1 MSKKII
7 LRLHEKR
14 RIIDA
19 LTILICLEIIGLIP
33 LNILQISISNPVLL
47 FFILLMS
54 WFIAASNTKLYK
66 DRISN
71 KYVEE
76 IVIVL
81 NTLVIQFIL
90 IAAFLFIYNKKIYL
104 TISFLVCFQ
113 ILFGFVQL
121 LVKYIIRKKIHYDYL
136 HDSSMLQKLLI
147 VGSAESTQKLNQTI
161 KANFFYGYNCIGYLS
176 EEDRKLAD
184 VNYLGHPDE
193 LAEVLKKHEIEKVI
207 VALPSLSESLIRYF
221 LETCD
226 NHGIKTF
233 IVPNY
238 YQFTSTSFEI
248 NQIGLIPV
256 INLRALP
263 LDKSENKFLKR
274 AFDIIFSSLFLLL
287 IGSWLFPLLAILIK
301 LNSKGPVFFKQER
314 WGINNK
320 KMNCYKFRTMY
331 HQTTGENEFV
341 QATKN
346 DTRVTSLGKWLRS
359 LSIDETPQFWNVL
372 IDNMS
377 VVGPRPHVTPQNL
390 EYSEKIESYLLRHQ
404 VKPGLTGWAQVNG
417 ARGETPDIEHMQ
429 TRVNYDLY
437 YIHQWN
443 FWLDIQ
449 IVLQTILNVFKEDK
463 HAY

>member
-1 MSKKII
+1 MNNKFI

-19 LTILICLEIIGLIP
+19 VMLIVSLGLIGLIP
-33 LNILQISISNPVLL
+33 ISFLQISISKPLLLLSVLL
-47 FFILLMS
+47 FS
-54 WFIAASNTKLYK
+54 WFIAAANTKLYK

-76 IVIVL
+76 IVIVF
-81 NTLVIQFIL
+81 NTLIIQFIL
-90 IAAFLFIYNKKIYL
+90 IAAFLYAFNKKMSL
-104 TISFLVCFQ
+104 PLGFLVCLQ
-113 ILFGFVQL
+113 IVFGFIQL
-121 LVKYIIRKKIHYDYL
+121 SIKYLIRKKIHYQYL

-147 VGSAESTQKLNQTI
+147 IGSAESTQKLYQTI
-161 KANFFYGYNCIGYLS
+161 KAHFYYGYNCIGYLS
-176 EEDRKLAD
+176 EQDRQLD
-184 VNYLGHPDE
+184 GIHYLGHPDE
-193 LAEVLKKHEIEKVI
+193 LADVLQTQQVEKVI

-226 NHGIKTF
+226 AHGIKTF

-263 LDKSENKFLKR
+263 LYKSENKFLKR
-274 AFDIIFSSLFLLL
+274 AFDIVFSFLFLLL
-287 IGSWLFPLLAILIK
+287 IGSWLFPILALLIK

-331 HQTTGENEFV
+331 HNKEGASEFV

-346 DTRVTSLGKWLRS
+346 DPRVTGVGKWLRS
-359 LSIDETPQFWNVL
+359 LSMDEMPQFWNVL

-390 EYSEKIESYLLRHQ
+390 EYSEKIESYRLRHQ

-437 YIHQWN
+437 YVHQWS

-449 IVLQTILNVFKEDK
+449 IVLQTIVNVFKVDR

>member
-1 MSKKII
+1 MSKNII

-19 LTILICLEIIGLIP
+19 LTILICLEIIGVFP
-33 LNILQISISNPVLL
+33 LNILQISISSPVLL
-47 FFILLMS
+47 VFILLIS
-54 WFIAASNTKLYK
+54 WFIAASNTRLYK

-104 TISFLVCFQ
+104 PIKFLVCFQ

-121 LVKYIIRKKIHYDYL
+121 LVKYAIRKKIHYDYL

-147 VGSAESTQKLNQTI
+147 VGSAESTLKLSQTI

-176 EEDRKLAD
+176 EENRKLAD

-193 LAEVLKKHEIEKVI
+193 LAEVLKKYEIEKVI

-301 LNSKGPVFFKQER
+301 LNSKGPVFFNQER

-331 HQTTGENEFV
+331 HQNAEENEFV

-346 DTRVTSLGKWLRS
+346 DARVTSVGKWLRS

-437 YIHQWN
+437 YVHQWN

-449 IVLQTILNVFKEDK
+449 IVLQTIVNVFKADK

>member
-1 MSKKII
+1 MNQRII

-19 LTILICLEIIGLIP
+19 FLLALSFEMVQVFPIGL
-33 LNILQISISNPVLL
+33 LENPIQNS
-47 FFILLMS
+47 ILLIAVLILS

-76 IVIVL
+76 IVYVF
-81 NTLVIQFIL
+81 NTLTIQFVL
-90 IAAFLFIYNKKIYL
+90 IAAFLYAYNKKISLPLVFLIYL
-104 TISFLVCFQ
+104 Q
-113 ILFGFVQL
+113 IVFGLIQL
-121 LVKYIIRKKIHYDYL
+121 SIKYLIRKKIHHDYL

-147 VGSAESTQKLNQTI
+147 VGSAETTQKLNQTI
-161 KANFFYGYNCIGYLS
+161 KANFYYGYNCIGYLS
-176 EEDRKLAD
+176 EEDRKLTD

-193 LAEVLKKHEIEKVI
+193 LAEVLKKYQIEKVI

-226 NHGIKTF
+226 AHGIKTF

-238 YQFTSTSFEI
+238 YQYTSTSFEI

-287 IGSWLFPLLAILIK
+287 IGSWLFPLMAILIK

-331 HQTTGENEFV
+331 HQKAGEKEFV

-346 DTRVTSLGKWLRS
+346 DPRVTSVGKWLRS

-390 EYSEKIESYLLRHQ
+390 EYSEKIESYRLRHE

-429 TRVNYDLY
+429 ARVNYDLY

-449 IVLQTILNVFKEDK
+449 IVLQTIVNVFKVDK

>member
-19 LTILICLEIIGLIP
+19 VTLVLSFGLTRLLPIAF
-33 LNILQISISNPVLL
+33 LQTSIANPVLL
-47 FFILLMS
+47 TFILLS
-54 WFIAASNTKLYK
+54 TWFIAASNTKLYK
-66 DRISN
+66 DRVSN

-81 NTLVIQFIL
+81 NTLLIQGIL
-90 IAAFLFIYNKKIYL
+90 IAAFLFAYDKRL
-104 TISFLVCFQ
+104 SLPLSFLFCLLAF
-113 ILFGFVQL
+113 FGFLQL
-121 LVKYIIRKKIHYDYL
+121 SIKYLIRKIIHHSYL
-136 HDSSMLQKLLI
+136 HDTSLSQRLLI
-147 VGSAESTQKLNQTI
+147 IGTAESTKKLYQTI
-161 KANFFYGYNCIGYLS
+161 TTHFYYGYNCIGYLS
-176 EEDRKLAD
+176 EEDLQFAN

-193 LAEVLKKHEIEKVI
+193 LAKVLRQYKIEKVI
-207 VALPSLSESLIRYF
+207 VALPSLSDSLIRYF
-221 LETCD
+221 LDTCD
-226 NHGIKTF
+226 AYGIKTF

-238 YQFTSTSFEI
+238 YHYTSTSFEI

-274 AFDIIFSSLFLLL
+274 VFDILFSFLFLVL
-287 IGSWLFPLLAILIK
+287 IASWLFPILAILIK

-314 WGINNK
+314 WGINNI

-331 HQTTGENEFV
+331 HTKEGANEFV

-346 DTRVTSLGKWLRS
+346 DPRVTTVGKWLRS
-359 LSIDETPQFWNVL
+359 LSMDEMPQFWNVL

-390 EYSEKIESYLLRHQ
+390 EYSEKIESYRLRHQ

-449 IVLQTILNVFKEDK
+449 IVLQTIVNVFKVDH

>member
-1 MSKKII
+1 MNQRII

-19 LTILICLEIIGLIP
+19 FLLVFSFEMVQVFPMGLLDNRIQ
-33 LNILQISISNPVLL
+33 NS
-47 FFILLMS
+47 ILLIAVLVLS

-76 IVIVL
+76 IVYVF
-81 NTLVIQFIL
+81 NTLTIQFVL
-90 IAAFLFIYNKKIYL
+90 IAAFLYAYNKKIALPLIFLIYL
-104 TISFLVCFQ
+104 LIV
-113 ILFGFVQL
+113 FGLIQL
-121 LVKYIIRKKIHYDYL
+121 SIKYLIRKKIHYDYL

-147 VGSAESTQKLNQTI
+147 VGSAETTQKLNQTI

-176 EEDRKLAD
+176 EEDRKIAE

-193 LAEVLKKHEIEKVI
+193 LAEILKKHQVEKVI
-207 VALPSLSESLIRYF
+207 VALPSISESLIRYF

-226 NHGIKTF
+226 AHGIKTF

-238 YQFTSTSFEI
+238 YQYTSTSFEI

-287 IGSWLFPLLAILIK
+287 IGSWLFPLMAILIK

-331 HQTTGENEFV
+331 HQKAGEKEFV

-346 DTRVTSLGKWLRS
+346 DPRVTSVGKWLRS

-390 EYSEKIESYLLRHQ
+390 EYSEKIESYRLRHE

-429 TRVNYDLY
+429 ARVNYDLY

-449 IVLQTILNVFKEDK
+449 IVLQTIVNVFKVDK

>member
-19 LTILICLEIIGLIP
+19 ITILVSLEIIGLIP

-47 FFILLMS
+47 FFILLLS

-81 NTLVIQFIL
+81 NTLIIQFII
-90 IAAFLFIYNKKIYL
+90 IAAFLFIYNKKINL
-104 TISFLVCFQ
+104 PISFLLCFQ
-113 ILFGFVQL
+113 ILFGFTQL
-121 LVKYIIRKKIHYDYL
+121 LVKYAIRKKIHYDYL

-176 EEDRKLAD
+176 EEDRKLTD

-287 IGSWLFPLLAILIK
+287 IGSWLFPILAILIK

-331 HQTTGENEFV
+331 HQKAGENEFV

-346 DTRVTSLGKWLRS
+346 DPRVTSLGTWLRS

-390 EYSEKIESYLLRHQ
+390 EYSEKIESYRLRHQ

-437 YIHQWN
+437 YVHQWN

-449 IVLQTILNVFKEDK
+449 IVLQTIVNVFKEDK

>member
-1 MSKKII
+1 VKDFLGFGVYFGIF
-7 LRLHEKR
+7 
-14 RIIDA
+14 A
-19 LTILICLEIIGLIP
+19 
-33 LNILQISISNPVLL
+33 
-47 FFILLMS
+47 FF
-54 WFIAASNTKLYK
+54 
-66 DRISN
+66 
-71 KYVEE
+71 V
-76 IVIVL
+76 
-81 NTLVIQFIL
+81 
-90 IAAFLFIYNKKIYL
+90 
-104 TISFLVCFQ
+104 
-113 ILFGFVQL
+113 
-121 LVKYIIRKKIHYDYL
+121 
-136 HDSSMLQKLLI
+136 
-147 VGSAESTQKLNQTI
+147 
-161 KANFFYGYNCIGYLS
+161 FY
-176 EEDRKLAD
+176 EP
-184 VNYLGHPDE
+184 NYLGHPDE
-193 LAEVLKKHEIEKVI
+193 LAEVLKKYQIEKVI

-274 AFDIIFSSLFLLL
+274 VFDIVFSSLFLLL
-287 IGSWLFPLLAILIK
+287 IGSWLFPLMAILIK

-331 HQTTGENEFV
+331 HQKAGDNEFV

-346 DTRVTSLGKWLRS
+346 DPRVTSFGKWLRS

-449 IVLQTILNVFKEDK
+449 IVLQTIVNVFKVDK

>member
-19 LTILICLEIIGLIP
+19 VILVISFEVTRFIP
-33 LNILQISISNPVLL
+33 IDLLRISISNPLLLLAVLL
-47 FFILLMS
+47 FS
-54 WFIAASNTKLYK
+54 WYIAAANTKLYK

-76 IVIVL
+76 IVFVL
-81 NTLVIQFIL
+81 NTLIIQFIL
-90 IAAFLFIYNKKIYL
+90 IAAFLYAYNKQL
-104 TISFLVCFQ
+104 SLPLSFLLCLQ
-113 ILFGFVQL
+113 IVFAFIQL
-121 LVKYIIRKKIHYDYL
+121 SVKYLIRKKIHYDYL

-147 VGSAESTQKLNQTI
+147 IGSAESTQKLYQTI
-161 KANFFYGYNCIGYLS
+161 KAHFYYGYNCIGYLS
-176 EEDRKLAD
+176 EQDRQLAGIK
-184 VNYLGHPDE
+184 YLGHPDE
-193 LAEVLKKHEIEKVI
+193 LAEVLRTQQVEKVI
-207 VALPSLSESLIRYF
+207 VALPSLSESMIRYF

-226 NHGIKTF
+226 AHGIKTF

-274 AFDIIFSSLFLLL
+274 VFDIVFSFLFLVL
-287 IGSWLFPLLAILIK
+287 IGSWLFPILAILIK

-320 KMNCYKFRTMY
+320 KMHCYKFRTMY
-331 HQTTGENEFV
+331 HQQKGTSEFV

-346 DTRVTSLGKWLRS
+346 DPRVTAVGKWLRS
-359 LSIDETPQFWNVL
+359 LSMDEMPQFWNVL

-437 YIHQWN
+437 YVHQWS

-449 IVLQTILNVFKEDK
+449 IVLQTIVNVFKVDH

>member
-1 MSKKII
+1 MTKKII

-19 LTILICLEIIGLIP
+19 VTLVISFELTRLIP
-33 LNILQISISNPVLL
+33 IDLLQISISNPLLLLLVLL
-47 FFILLMS
+47 FS
-54 WFIAASNTKLYK
+54 WFIAAANTKLYK

-76 IVIVL
+76 IVYVF
-81 NTLVIQFIL
+81 NTLIIQFIL
-90 IAAFLFIYNKKIYL
+90 IAAFLYAYNKQL
-104 TISFLVCFQ
+104 SLPLSFLLWMQ
-113 ILFGFVQL
+113 IVFGFIQL
-121 LVKYIIRKKIHYDYL
+121 SVKYLIRKKIHYDYL

-147 VGSAESTQKLNQTI
+147 IGSAESTQKLYQTI
-161 KANFFYGYNCIGYLS
+161 KAHFYYGYNCIGYLS
-176 EEDRKLAD
+176 EQDRHLAEIH
-184 VNYLGHPDE
+184 YLGHPDE
-193 LAEVLKKHEIEKVI
+193 LAEVLRTQQVEKVI
-207 VALPSLSESLIRYF
+207 VALPSISESLIRYF

-226 NHGIKTF
+226 AHGIKTF

-263 LDKSENKFLKR
+263 LYKSENKFLKR
-274 AFDIIFSSLFLLL
+274 AFDILFSFLFLLL
-287 IGSWLFPLLAILIK
+287 IGSWLFPILALLIK

-320 KMNCYKFRTMY
+320 KMHCYKFRTMY
-331 HQTTGENEFV
+331 HNKEEASEFV

-346 DTRVTSLGKWLRS
+346 DPRVTAVGKWLRS
-359 LSIDETPQFWNVL
+359 LSLDEMPQFWNVL

-390 EYSEKIESYLLRHQ
+390 EYSEKIESYRLRHQ

-437 YIHQWN
+437 YVHQWS

-449 IVLQTILNVFKEDK
+449 IVLQTIVNVFKVDH

>member
-1 MSKKII
+1 MNQRII

-19 LTILICLEIIGLIP
+19 FLLVLSFQMVQVFPIGLLDTSIK
-33 LNILQISISNPVLL
+33 NSILLIAVLL
-47 FFILLMS
+47 LS

-76 IVIVL
+76 IVYVF
-81 NTLVIQFIL
+81 NTLTRQFVL
-90 IAAFLFIYNKKIYL
+90 IAAFFYAYNKKISLPLVFLIYL
-104 TISFLVCFQ
+104 Q
-113 ILFGFVQL
+113 IVFGLIQL
-121 LVKYIIRKKIHYDYL
+121 SVKYLIRKKIHYDYL

-147 VGSAESTQKLNQTI
+147 VGSAETTQKLYQTI
-161 KANFFYGYNCIGYLS
+161 KANFYYGYNCIGYLS

-184 VNYLGHPDE
+184 VSYLGHPDE
-193 LAEVLKKHEIEKVI
+193 LADVLKKYQIEKVI
-207 VALPSLSESLIRYF
+207 VALPSLSESMIRYF

-226 NHGIKTF
+226 AHGIKTF

-287 IGSWLFPLLAILIK
+287 IGSWLFPLMAILIK

-331 HQTTGENEFV
+331 HQKAGEKEFV

-346 DTRVTSLGKWLRS
+346 DPRVTSVGKWLRS

-390 EYSEKIESYLLRHQ
+390 EYSEKIESYRLRHE

-429 TRVNYDLY
+429 ARVNYDLY

-449 IVLQTILNVFKEDK
+449 IVLQTIVNVFKVDK

>member
-47 FFILLMS
+47 FFILLIS

-104 TISFLVCFQ
+104 PISFLVCFQ

-331 HQTTGENEFV
+331 HQKTGENEFV

-417 ARGETPDIEHMQ
+417 ARGETPNIEHMQ

-449 IVLQTILNVFKEDK
+449 IVLQTILNVFKADK